1 MQHGRGIMTYS
12 SDGSAVQ
19 ERYEGEWVDG
29 KMQGRGTYQY
39 SDGSVYDGGW
49 VAGKMQGKGVFVYPN
64 GNRYEGE
71 FHVSLSLVSAGFR
84 CCHCL
89 CWLSPA
95 ERRQGGIR
103 GTAVQERRAIRGERT
118 RSTSLYR
125 VQPHTQCSF

>member
-1 MQHGRGIMTYS
+1 MTYS
-12 SDGSAVQ
+12 SDGGSSAVQ

-71 FHVSLSLVSAGFR
+71 FFVSAPYFKLIGFVTT
-84 CCHCL
+84 CL
-89 CWLSPA
+89 GA
-95 ERRQGGIR
+95 ERRKGGLR
-103 GTAVQERRAIRGERT
+103 RAAVQERRTIR
-118 RSTSLYR
+118 SKHIMLI
-125 VQPHTQCSF
+125 